1 MAEVKL
7 PYNFVPAPTES
18 EVYKPKWANQVSHD
32 IPFSDGES
40 GEITLKI
47 TAETPIFIRNGHAK
61 DTEENEFSHIGQG
74 ANKRYFI
81 PATSI
86 KGMLRNVLEI
96 MSFSRMKQ
104 VDNDRYAF
112 RDLTSGSEYMRSYK
126 SSDVQAGWL
135 FEDFEG
141 NWIIE
146 ECENFALISHTE
158 LAKEPLKLPFRNL
171 FLGTN
176 PSDKSS
182 KFKYSNIDSKHL
194 HQKFSVVSNQYDRL
208 IASFNNDGID
218 GTIVF
223 TGQSSRRN
231 ENGARPSGKINEF
244 VFFNAQNAKT
254 YNLTS
259 QQKKDFKFIYF
270 DHDSQNISIDWKF
283 WKLKLEKG
291 SKIPIF
297 FTPQSNSIKHFGL
310 AYMYKLPFK
319 YSIHE
324 LEPIKNYKD
333 EIKTIMNLP
342 DLIFGYTNDSNSLK
356 GRVFISNA
364 IATSATVLPERRE
377 ILGSPKASFFPF
389 YLQQPKKNGT
399 HYSYQ
404 DSDATL
410 SGYKRY
416 PLQNPNNNQA
426 FEERYTAEQRN
437 NPNVFTNFKPLAEGT
452 EFILKIRF
460 HNLKK
465 AEIGALLSALTFH
478 GNEKSVFHNIGMA
491 KPLGYGKIKISDLQL
506 KGLQNEFLE
515 YLASFEELIGYEK
528 INSERIKILF
538 AMASSGETLRHPIL
552 TTRTNQFKTIKED
565 KDILAKYPT
574 QHIQVKSAR
583 QLLENKKK
591 IASSSGENPFS
602 SCKNFKELRNM
613 VKTLLNDEADGYQ
626 EFIIETIKRVFDE
639 KETRKTFKDKP
650 FDANPWQLPISI
662 WLGQDKA
669 KALHTKLAT
678 KP

>member
-1 MAEVKL
+1 MTEVKS

-18 EVYKPKWANQVSHD
+18 EVYKPEWANQVSHD

-47 TAETPIFIRNGHAK
+47 TAETPIFIRNGHAR
-61 DTEENEFSHIGQG
+61 DTEENEFSHIGEG
-74 ANKRYFI
+74 VNKRYFI

-112 RDLTSGSEYMRSYK
+112 RDLTNGSEYMRSYK

-158 LAKEPLKLPFRNL
+158 LAKEPLELPFRNL

-176 PSDKSS
+176 PSNKSS
-182 KFKYSNIDSKHL
+182 KFKYDEIGSKSL
-194 HQKFSVVSNQYDRL
+194 HQKFSVVPNKYGRL
-208 IASFNNDGID
+208 IASLDDKGID

-231 ENGARPSGKINEF
+231 EEKATPSGKINEF
-244 VFFNAQNAKT
+244 VFFNAKNPKM
-254 YNLTS
+254 YPLTS
-259 QQKKDFKFIYF
+259 QQKKDFKFIYL

-283 WKLKLEKG
+283 WKQKLERG

-297 FTPQSNSIKHFGL
+297 FTPQSNGIKHFGL

-319 YSIHE
+319 HSIHE
-324 LEPIKNYKD
+324 LNPIRPYKD
-333 EIKTIMNLP
+333 IIKQIVNLP
-342 DLIFGYTNDSNSLK
+342 DLIFGYTDDNNSLK

-364 IATSATVLPERRE
+364 MAISASVLPERRE

-389 YLQQPKKNGT
+389 YLQQPKKNGN

-404 DSDATL
+404 DSDAIL

-416 PLQNPNNNQA
+416 PLQDPNNHQA
-426 FEERYTAEQRN
+426 FEVRYTAEQRN
-437 NPNVFTNFKPLAEGT
+437 NPNVFTHFKPLAEGT

-491 KPLGYGKIKISDLQL
+491 KPLGYGKIKISELQL

-538 AMASSGETLRHPIL
+538 SMASSGETLRHPIL
-552 TTRTNQFKTIKED
+552 TTSTNQFKAIKED

-574 QHIQVKSAR
+574 QHIQVKSAH

-591 IASSSGENPFS
+591 IANSNGENPFE
-602 SCKNFKELRNM
+602 SCKSFKELRN
-613 VKTLLNDEADGYQ
+613 KLKNDYNDEAEGLED
-626 EFIIETIKRVFDE
+626 FIIETIKRVFDE
-639 KETRKTFKDKP
+639 KETKKTFKNRTFND
-650 FDANPWQLPISI
+650 NPWQLPISV
-662 WLGQDKA
+662 WLTQARA
-669 KALHTKLAT
+669 KKLYDELINS
-678 KP
+678 K

>member
-1 MAEVKL
+1 MAEVKS

-18 EVYKPKWANQVSHD
+18 EVYKPEWVKQVSHD

-61 DTEENEFSHIGQG
+61 DTEENEFSHVGEG

-112 RDLTSGSEYMRSYK
+112 RDLTNGSEYMRSYK

-146 ECENFALISHTE
+146 ECENFALINQTDVDKILNTTFKNTYLSTPRDKT
-158 LAKEPLKLPFRNL
+158 AKSKYQICEGKSLTHRFQTFAKGKFAQADSLGNL
-171 FLGTN
+171 
-176 PSDKSS
+176 
-182 KFKYSNIDSKHL
+182 
-194 HQKFSVVSNQYDRL
+194 
-208 IASFNNDGID
+208 

-223 TGQSSRRN
+223 TGQSSKRD
-231 ENGARPSGKINEF
+231 EKKKSGKVHEF
-244 VFFNAQNAKT
+244 VFFDSSSPSKILIT
-254 YNLTS
+254 E
-259 QQKKDFKFIYF
+259 QQKKDFKFIYL
-270 DHDSQNISIDWKF
+270 DHDRNNISKDWKM
-283 WKLKLEKG
+283 WRDKLKEKQ
-291 SKIPIF
+291 KIPVF
-297 FTPQSNSIKHFGL
+297 YTKNTDGKSVKHFGL
-310 AYMYKLPFK
+310 SFMYKLPFK
-319 YSIHE
+319 HSIHE
-324 LEPIKNYKD
+324 LNPIKPYKD
-333 EIKTIMNLP
+333 IIKQIVNLP
-342 DLIFGYTNDSNSLK
+342 DLIFGYIDDDNSLK

-364 IATSATVLPERRE
+364 MATSVTVLPEKRE

-389 YLQQPKKNGT
+389 YLQQLKKNGT

-404 DSDATL
+404 DSDAIL

-416 PLQNPNNNQA
+416 PLQNPNNHQA
-426 FEERYTAEQRN
+426 FEVRYTAEQLN
-437 NPNVFTNFKPLAEGT
+437 NPNIFTNFKPLAEGT

-478 GNEKSVFHNIGMA
+478 GNEKLVFHNIGMA
-491 KPLGYGKIKISDLQL
+491 KPLGYGKIKISELQL

-552 TTRTNQFKTIKED
+552 TTSTNQFKTIKEG

-574 QHIQVKSAR
+574 QHIQIKSAR
-583 QLLENKKK
+583 HLLENKKK
-591 IASSSGENPFS
+591 IASSSGENPFE
-602 SCKNFKELRNM
+602 SCKSFKELRN
-613 VKTLLNDEADGYQ
+613 KLKNDYNDEAEGFED
-626 EFIIETIKRVFDE
+626 FIIETIKRVFDE
-639 KETRKTFKDKP
+639 KETRKTFKDKV
-650 FDANPWQLPISI
+650 FNVNPWQIPICQ
-662 WLGQDKA
+662 WLGESRA
-669 KALHTKLAT
+669 KKIYDELTSSK
-678 KP
+678 